1 LNTRRFAHNACA
13 GGAISESRSQSML
26 RWYLIYTKPSSEAL
40 ALKNLAR
47 QRYDAYMPRVLQ
59 TVRRAGGRHE
69 QVRPLF
75 PRYLFL
81 RLNEGQQAL
90 GPVASTVGV
99 AGIVRF
105 GSRYTVVPDQ
115 VICDLQARAD
125 PVTGLHRLS
134 CEAKLKPGAAV
145 RIWLGP
151 FDGLEGVFEREAGV
165 DRVVVLLR
173 LLGQTAPVCVPADS
187 IVLSQAV

>member
-1 LNTRRFAHNACA
+1 
-13 GGAISESRSQSML
+13 ML
-26 RWYLIYTKPSSEAL
+26 RWYLIYTKPWSETL

-47 QRYDAYMPRVLQ
+47 QRYDAYLPRVVQ
-59 TVRRAGGRHE
+59 TVRRGGSRYE
-69 QVRPLF
+69 RVVALF

-115 VICDLQARAD
+115 VVADLQARAD

-134 CEAKLKPGAAV
+134 CGAKLEPGVSV

-151 FDGLEGVFEREAGV
+151 FDGLEGVFEREAGA

-187 IVLSQAV
+187 IVFSQAV